1 MVYFREL
8 NYLPS
13 SRFSDFV
20 GSSREKKK
28 KEEIIVFTKQFLPFI
43 HDKLQRSKIKFHVE
57 YILGG
62 YSSFSGEH
70 PCASNVQEVG
80 SQKRLDES

>member
-28 KEEIIVFTKQFLPFI
+28 EEIIMFTKTIFAI
-43 HDKLQRSKIKFHVE
+43 
-57 YILGG
+57 
-62 YSSFSGEH
+62 YS
-70 PCASNVQEVG
+70 
-80 SQKRLDES
+80 